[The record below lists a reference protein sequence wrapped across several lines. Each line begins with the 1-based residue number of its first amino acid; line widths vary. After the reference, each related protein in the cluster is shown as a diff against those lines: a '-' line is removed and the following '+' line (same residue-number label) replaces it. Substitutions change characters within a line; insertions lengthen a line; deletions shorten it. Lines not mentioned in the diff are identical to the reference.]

1 MKMNPAAAVLENA
14 ILGRWWLLCVYKHL
28 NFKGGFIFFIIE
40 TFSTFSSVTFYA
52 QVCRWSILSLLP
64 LIYDNTK
71 RCSKM
76 HCSMLH
82 YMTNTENLIILV
94 NNAAYTKYQCI
105 PLMCSKYLYFDMMF
119 WDTTQVR
126 IWYSYLHSDKIL
138 WYIATKYLFMS
149 PHQRIEF

>member
-1 MKMNPAAAVLENA
+1 MT
-14 ILGRWWLLCVYKHL
+14 ILGWWWLLCVYKHL

-76 HCSMLH
+76 HTSMLH
-82 YMTNTENLIILV
+82 YMTNTENSNILV
-94 NNAAYTKYQCI
+94 NNVAYSEKCVI
-105 PLMCSKYLYFDMMF
+105 LYFDMMF
-119 WDTTQVR
+119 WDTTQLR
-126 IWYSYLHSDKIL
+126 MWYPYLHSDKYSAIWL
-138 WYIATKYLFMS
+138 PNIYLC
-149 PHQRIEF
+149 HLVNVKVEF